1 MRFSI
6 LPWNF
11 RAWHSAFAA
20 AGFPGWALLCLM
32 IASLG
37 SALDFGQGKQMHQS
51 VLAILLIRA
60 PFSITALIFVL
71 AKPGIAKVGMRDL
84 RFWFAVFSFLY
95 LASCLWSSDLIITL
109 GKSFEM
115 IVGALILLEASKGPD
130 AGRRLEALGQI
141 TFLIISMVALLATLG
156 FIARI
161 PMFVYERPGL
171 VTSTTA
177 TAPFVSGNG
186 IGYMASALFL
196 TVFGQWLAKRISWRG
211 AWLQMSYALFIFA
224 FASSRTSFGIL
235 ALGITIVLL
244 RRSKVLMVGFI
255 AVLGTA
261 LWIFRN
267 GVMKVMLQGRSQE
280 NIESLSGR
288 VIMWGAAFRA
298 WEQHP
303 ILGYGGGD
311 GGKVVLSHINNPS
324 LELSSLHSG
333 FMETLTGL
341 GLIGII
347 IGSGLLLAT
356 TYYTLKEWKANP
368 ENAGL
373 YVMIIHIWITSIMS
387 IGVLGWMSYE
397 VGLYFVLIG
406 IIDLSRRKARFSR
419 AVYRMPISGYRP
431 SFVH

>member
-11 RAWHSAFAA
+11 RAWHSALAA

-95 LASCLWSSDLIITL
+95 LASCLWSSDPIITL

-141 TFLIISMVALLATLG
+141 TFLITSMVALLATLG

-255 AVLGTA
+255 AVFGTA

-267 GVMKVMLQGRSQE
+267 GVMKVMLQGHSQQDY
-280 NIESLSGR
+280 SLTGR
-288 VIMWGAAFRA
+288 VIMWVAAFRA
-298 WEQHP
+298 WKQHP
-303 ILGYGGGD
+303 ILGYGGGV

-347 IGSGLLLAT
+347 IGAGLLLAT
-356 TYYTLKEWKANP
+356 TYYTLKEWKTNP

-373 YVMIIHIWITSIMS
+373 YVMMIHIWITSIMS
-387 IGVLGWMSYE
+387 TGVLGWMGLE
-397 VGLYFVLIG
+397 VAFYLVLIG
-406 IIDLSRRKARFSR
+406 IIDLSRRKSRLER
-419 AVYRMPISGYRP
+419 AVHRMPISAYRP
-431 SFVH
+431 SVVH

>member
-1 MRFSI
+1 
-6 LPWNF
+6 
-11 RAWHSAFAA
+11 
-20 AGFPGWALLCLM
+20 M

-37 SALDFGQGKQMHQS
+37 SALDFGQGKQMHQG
-51 VLAILLIRA
+51 VLAIMLIRA
-60 PFSITALIFVL
+60 PFSIAALIFVL
-71 AKPGIAKVGMRDL
+71 GKLRIAKVGMRDL
-84 RFWFAVFSFLY
+84 RFWFAVFSFYY
-95 LASCLWSSDLIITL
+95 LASCLWSSDPIITL

-115 IVGALILLEASKGPD
+115 IVGALILLEASQAPD
-130 AGRRLEALGQI
+130 SDRRLEALGQI

-211 AWLQMSYALFIFA
+211 AWLQMSYALFIFV

-255 AVLGTA
+255 AVFGTA

-288 VIMWGAAFRA
+288 VAAWMAAFRA
-298 WEQHP
+298 WKEHP
-303 ILGYGGGD
+303 ILGYGGGV

-347 IGSGLLLAT
+347 VGAGLLLAT
-356 TYYTLKEWKANP
+356 TYYTLKEWKTTP

-387 IGVLGWMSYE
+387 TGVLGWMSYE
-397 VGLYFVLIG
+397 VGLYFTLIG
-406 IIDLSRRKARFSR
+406 IIDLSRRKARLER
-419 AVYRMPISGYRP
+419 AVHRTPISGYRP

>member
-11 RAWHSAFAA
+11 RAWRSAFAA
-20 AGFPGWALLCLM
+20 AGFPGLALLCLM

-298 WEQHP
+298 WKEHP

-406 IIDLSRRKARFSR
+406 IIDLSRRKARFNR

-431 SFVH
+431 SFAH